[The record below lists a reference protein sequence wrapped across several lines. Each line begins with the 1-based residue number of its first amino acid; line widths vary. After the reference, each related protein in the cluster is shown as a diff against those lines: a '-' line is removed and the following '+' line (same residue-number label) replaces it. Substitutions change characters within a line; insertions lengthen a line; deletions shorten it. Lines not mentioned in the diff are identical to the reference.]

1 MAHRRLTRR
10 GFVRGTAAIGAGLAA
25 APWLG
30 AAPAAAA
37 PVRGGRV
44 TVGVQAEI
52 PHLDPHRTALTI
64 SYVSLS
70 PMYQALTE
78 LGPNLELRPQLAT
91 SWKVSPDGLSW
102 TFALRRG
109 VRFHNGRTLT
119 SRDVRFSV
127 ERILDPKTGARGRG
141 DLSAIAAIDT
151 PDPNTVVFRLKA
163 PFGFFPNKLATTYQA
178 IIPREAVNASNNV
191 TKPIGTG
198 PFQFGDWVTNDH
210 LTMRRFDGYWES
222 GRPYLDEVTL
232 KPIPDET
239 VRLTALQTGDVSI
252 VDSVPQARLQGLFAQ
267 PSRDYVI
274 RLVRGGAGQGVI
286 VLNTRRKP
294 FDNVKVRQAVAYAV
308 NKREMVDAQYRG
320 WGVTDNQNFSP
331 TSPWYL
337 PVKDRPFDVARAK
350 SLLAEAGMP
359 NGFKITISIA
369 NGYGFPE
376 VAQVIQAQM
385 RRIGVDVAIQL
396 YDVPS
401 WANRIN
407 TGNFDI
413 DLTGFFAKVDPDD
426 AYYRYTHSNGGV
438 WQLSGYLND
447 PELDRLLDEGRTEA
461 DIAKAKTTYTR
472 VVEILQ
478 DSASMLIFGSGH
490 SAAGWRSNVQG
501 YSPQL
506 IGALSYAGGGLQEAW
521 LAK

>member
-1 MAHRRLTRR
+1 MTQRRLTRR
-10 GFVRGTAAIGAGLAA
+10 EFVRGTAAVGAGVAA
-25 APWLG
+25 VPWLG
-30 AAPAAAA
+30 AATGAAA
-37 PVRGGRV
+37 PVRGGRLV
-44 TVGVQAEI
+44 VGVQADI
-52 PHLDPHRTALTI
+52 PHLDPHRSALTI

-91 SWKVSPDGLSW
+91 SWTVSPDGLTW

-109 VRFHNGRTLT
+109 VQFHNGRALT
-119 SRDVRFSV
+119 SRDVRFSI

-141 DLSAIAAIDT
+141 DLNSIASIAT

-163 PFGFFPNKLATTYQA
+163 PFGFFPNKLATAYQA
-178 IIPREAVNASNNV
+178 IIPREAVDSGNNV

-210 LTMRRFDGYWES
+210 LTMRRFDRYWDH
-222 GRPYLDEVTL
+222 GKPYVDEVTV

-239 VRLTALQTGDVSI
+239 VRLTALQTGDLSI
-252 VDSVPQARLQGLFAQ
+252 ALDVPQARLRALFAQ

-286 VLNTRRKP
+286 VLNTRHKP
-294 FDNVKVRQAVAYAV
+294 FDNVKVRQAVAYAM
-308 NKREMVDAQYRG
+308 NKREMVDVLYRG
-320 WGVTDNQNFSP
+320 WGVTANQNFSP
-331 TSPWYL
+331 ASPWYL
-337 PVKDRPFDVARAK
+337 PVKDRPVDLAK
-350 SLLAEAGMP
+350 AKALLAEAGMP
-359 NGFKITISIA
+359 NGFKTTMTVG
-369 NGYGFPE
+369 NGYGLPDL
-376 VAQVIQAQM
+376 AQIFQSQM
-385 RRIGVDVAIQL
+385 RRLGVDVNIQVF
-396 YDVPS
+396 DIPT
-401 WANRIN
+401 WAGRIN
-407 TGNFDI
+407 SGNFDI
-413 DLTGFFAKVDPDD
+413 DNTGFFAKVDPDD
-426 AYYRYTHSNGGV
+426 GYYRYAHSNGGV

-447 PELDRLLDEGRTEA
+447 PELDRLLDEGRTQA
-461 DIAKAKTTYTR
+461 DLAKARATYTR

-501 YSPQL
+501 FAPQL
-506 IGALSYAGGGLQEAW
+506 IGALSYAGGGVQEAW